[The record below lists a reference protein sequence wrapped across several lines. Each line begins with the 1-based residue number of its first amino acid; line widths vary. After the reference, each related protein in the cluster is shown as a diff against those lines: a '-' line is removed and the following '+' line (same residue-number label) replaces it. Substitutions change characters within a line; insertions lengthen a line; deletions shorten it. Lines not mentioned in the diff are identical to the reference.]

1 MSAGPPTRPSLLVRL
16 RDHRDRLAWAE
27 FVELYAPVVFGF
39 ARKQGLQDADAADL
53 TQDVFR
59 SVARAMG
66 RFDYRPGEGG
76 FRVWLF
82 QVARNHL
89 RSFLRRAV
97 RQARFAGTDADSLAL
112 DELPA
117 AEELLE
123 DIWER
128 EWRREVFAQACR
140 VVRPQVRPATWEAFH
155 RTAVRGEPG
164 ADVAEDLG
172 ISLAAVYLARGR
184 VFARLREYV
193 ENLERE

>member
-1 MSAGPPTRPSLLVRL
+1 MSAGSPTRPSLLVRL
-16 RDHRDRLAWAE
+16 RDPRDRPAWAE

-53 TQDVFR
+53 TQEVFR
-59 SVARAMG
+59 SVARAAG
-66 RFDYRPGEGG
+66 RFDYRPGAGG
-76 FRVWLF
+76 FRAWLF

-97 RQARFAGTDADSLAL
+97 RQARLAGGGADSLAL

-117 AEELLE
+117 AEEPPE

-128 EWRREVFAQACR
+128 EWRREVFARACKA
-140 VVRPQVRPATWEAFH
+140 VRPQVRPATWEALH

-164 ADVAEDLG
+164 AAVAADLG
-172 ISLAAVYLARGR
+172 LSLAAVYLARGR